1 MEINSG
7 RVRLG
12 FVDDRKKEEV
22 IQTLVKFLKEFSGHQ
37 PDTFKYMGDVQAAV
51 LMKSGIIEPA
61 YGGERQ
67 NAV

>member
-1 MEINSG
+1 MIE
-7 RVRLG
+7 
-12 FVDDRKKEEV
+12 KKEKV
-22 IQTLVKFLKEFSGHQ
+22 IQTLVKFLKEFNGHQ
-37 PDTFKYMGDVQAAV
+37 PDTFQYMGGVQAAV